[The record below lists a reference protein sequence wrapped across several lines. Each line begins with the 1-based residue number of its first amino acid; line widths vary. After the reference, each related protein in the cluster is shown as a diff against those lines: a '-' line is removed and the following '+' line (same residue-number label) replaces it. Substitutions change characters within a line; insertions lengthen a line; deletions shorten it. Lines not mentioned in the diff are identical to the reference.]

1 MVSALEFVRQY
12 ERKRE
17 RRPLMNLVDQPV
29 AEKRKRARK
38 SQKTAPTLSR
48 AKSVGALLDR
58 EPWLTI
64 QELMERTGS
73 TYQQI
78 FATLKYLDARREK
91 QSSFITNPILARTS
105 LNGTLISVREKEKRD
120 ILKTPCDWLY

>member
-1 MVSALEFVRQY
+1 MAS
-12 ERKRE
+12 
-17 RRPLMNLVDQPV
+17 
-29 AEKRKRARK
+29 
-38 SQKTAPTLSR
+38 
-48 AKSVGALLDR
+48 
-58 EPWLTI
+58 I

-78 FATLKYLDARREK
+78 YATLKYLDARLEK

-120 ILKTPCDWLY
+120 VLKTPCDWLY

>member
-17 RRPLMNLVDQPV
+17 RRPLMNLDDQPV

-48 AKSVGALLDR
+48 ARSVRTLLDR

-78 FATLKYLDARREK
+78 YATLKYLGRKAGK
-91 QSSFITNPILARTS
+91 AI
-105 LNGTLISVREKEKRD
+105 V
-120 ILKTPCDWLY
+120 LYH

>member
-38 SQKTAPTLSR
+38 SKKTAPTLSR
-48 AKSVGALLDR
+48 ARSVRTLLDR

-78 FATLKYLDARREK
+78 YATLKYLDARLEK

-120 ILKTPCDWLY
+120 VLKTPCDWLY